1 MASTAPRLVT
11 VADGENLLDALA
23 EACGKADGWLAAVGH
38 VDSVELRVAGEGADV
53 RKQLRGRLTLA
64 QLGGPYGGPYFATL
78 SRHTSTGSE
87 LVAGQLLAARSA
99 GVTATLWTA
108 QGSVRE
114 LVDAA
119 PAQKEA
125 TAEPPKP
132 ATTAGPQKAA
142 TTAAPAGSGWAAA
155 AHAAAADL
163 VEDEPDE
170 EPGRPERGD
179 LVRHFAFGLCEVLQ
193 DTGDRLKLRDL
204 NGPGRIR
211 EIAVDML
218 EISPAP
224 VYNGKRVFKLSR
236 KA

>member
-1 MASTAPRLVT
+1 MASAAPRLVT

-23 EACGKADGWLAAVGH
+23 EACGKGDGWLAAVGH
-38 VDSVELRVAGEGADV
+38 VDSVEIRVAGEGADV

-64 QLGGPYGGPYFATL
+64 QLSGPYGGPYFATL
-78 SRHTSTGSE
+78 ARHSSLGSE

-119 PAQKEA
+119 PPRAEA
-125 TAEPPKP
+125 AVDESP
-132 ATTAGPQKAA
+132 KAA
-142 TTAAPAGSGWAAA
+142 AAAPAASGWAAA
-155 AHAAAADL
+155 AQAAAADL
-163 VEDEPDE
+163 SEEDE
-170 EPGRPERGD
+170 EPQRPERGD

-204 NGPGRIR
+204 HGPGRIR

-224 VYNGKRVFKLSR
+224 AHNGKRVFKLSR
-236 KA
+236 KS

>member
-1 MASTAPRLVT
+1 MASAAPRLVT
-11 VADGENLLDALA
+11 VADGENLLDAFA
-23 EACGKADGWLAAVGH
+23 EACGQGDGWVAAVGH
-38 VDSVELRVAGEGADV
+38 VDSVEIRVAGEGADV

-64 QLGGPYGGPYFATL
+64 QLSGPFGGPYFATL
-78 SRHTSTGSE
+78 SRHSSLGSE

-119 PAQKEA
+119 PPRAEA
-125 TAEPPKP
+125 SVSDEP
-132 ATTAGPQKAA
+132 KAA
-142 TTAAPAGSGWAAA
+142 AAAPAASGWAAA
-155 AHAAAADL
+155 AQAVAADL
-163 VEDEPDE
+163 AEEDDEPQ
-170 EPGRPERGD
+170 RPERGD

-204 NGPGRIR
+204 HGPGRIR

-224 VYNGKRVFKLSR
+224 AHNGKRVFKLSR
-236 KA
+236 KS

>member
-1 MASTAPRLVT
+1 MASAAPRLVT
-11 VADGENLLDALA
+11 IPDGENLLDALA
-23 EACGKADGWLAAVGH
+23 EAYGKADGWLSAVGH

-64 QLGGPYGGPYFATL
+64 QLAGPYGGPYFATL

-99 GVTATLWTA
+99 GVTASLWTA

-119 PAQKEA
+119 PARVEPA
-125 TAEPPKP
+125 AEP
-132 ATTAGPQKAA
+132 AKAVA
-142 TTAAPAGSGWAAA
+142 AAPAASGWAAA

-163 VEDEPDE
+163 IEDEPE
-170 EPGRPERGD
+170 EPQRPERGD

-236 KA
+236 KG

>member
-1 MASTAPRLVT
+1 MASAAPRLVT

-23 EACGKADGWLAAVGH
+23 EACGQGDGWVAAVGH
-38 VDSVELRVAGEGADV
+38 VDSVEIRVAGEGADV

-64 QLGGPYGGPYFATL
+64 QLSGPYGGPYFATL
-78 SRHTSTGSE
+78 SRHSSLGSE
-87 LVAGQLLAARSA
+87 LVAGQLLGARSA
-99 GVTATLWTA
+99 GVTATLWIA

-119 PAQKEA
+119 PPR
-125 TAEPPKP
+125 AEV
-132 ATTAGPQKAA
+132 AEEPQKAA
-142 TTAAPAGSGWAAA
+142 AAPAVSGWAAA

-163 VEDEPDE
+163 AEEEIEPA
-170 EPGRPERGD
+170 RPERGD

-204 NGPGRIR
+204 HGQGRIR

-218 EISPAP
+218 EISPP
-224 VYNGKRVFKLSR
+224 TEQNGKRVFKLNR
-236 KA
+236 KG

>member
-1 MASTAPRLVT
+1 MASAAARLLT
-11 VADGENLLDALA
+11 IADGENLIDALA
-23 EACGKADGWLAAVGH
+23 EACGKADGWLSAVGH
-38 VDSVELRVAGEGADV
+38 VDSVEIRVAGEGADV

-78 SRHTSTGSE
+78 SRHTSLGAE

-99 GVTATLWTA
+99 GVTASLWTA

-119 PAQKEA
+119 PPR
-125 TAEPPKP
+125 AEP
-132 ATTAGPQKAA
+132 ATPTSKAA
-142 TTAAPAGSGWAAA
+142 PTAPAASGWAAA
-155 AHAAAADL
+155 AQAVAAELA
-163 VEDEPDE
+163 EEEE
-170 EPGRPERGD
+170 EPQRPERGD

-204 NGPGRIR
+204 NGQGRIR

-218 EISPAP
+218 DISPAP
-224 VYNGKRVFKLSR
+224 EHAGKRVFKLTR
-236 KA
+236 KN

>member
-1 MASTAPRLVT
+1 MPSTAPRLVT

-108 QGSVRE
+108 QGSVRD

-119 PAQKEA
+119 PARSEA
-125 TAEPPKP
+125 AEPV
-132 ATTAGPQKAA
+132 KAVA
-142 TTAAPAGSGWAAA
+142 AAPAGSGWAAA

-163 VEDEPDE
+163 EEEPDE

-236 KA
+236 KG

>member
-1 MASTAPRLVT
+1 MASAAPRLVT

-38 VDSVELRVAGEGADV
+38 VDSVEIRVAGEGADV

-64 QLGGPYGGPYFATL
+64 QLSGPYGGPYFATL
-78 SRHTSTGSE
+78 ARHSSLGAE

-114 LVDAA
+114 VVDAA
-119 PAQKEA
+119 PPRAEA
-125 TAEPPKP
+125 AVEEAP
-132 ATTAGPQKAA
+132 KAA
-142 TTAAPAGSGWAAA
+142 AAPAASGWAAA
-155 AHAAAADL
+155 AQAAAADL
-163 VEDEPDE
+163 SEEDE
-170 EPGRPERGD
+170 EPQRPERGD

-204 NGPGRIR
+204 HGPGRIR

-224 VYNGKRVFKLSR
+224 AHNGKRVFKLSR
-236 KA
+236 KS

>member
-23 EACGKADGWLAAVGH
+23 EACGKGDGWLAAVGH

-78 SRHTSTGSE
+78 SRHTSTGAE

-119 PAQKEA
+119 PARSEA
-125 TAEPPKP
+125 TIEPAKP
-132 ATTAGPQKAA
+132 A
-142 TTAAPAGSGWAAA
+142 AAPVGSGWAAA

-163 VEDEPDE
+163 VEDEPEE

-236 KA
+236 KG

>member
-1 MASTAPRLVT
+1 MAATAPRLVT
-11 VADGENLLDALA
+11 IPDGENLLDALA
-23 EACGKADGWLAAVGH
+23 EAYGKADGWLAAVGH

-53 RKQLRGRLTLA
+53 RKQLRGRLSLA
-64 QLGGPYGGPYFATL
+64 QLAGPYGGPYFATL
-78 SRHTSTGSE
+78 SRHTSGGAE

-99 GVTATLWTA
+99 GVTASLWTA

-119 PAQKEA
+119 PARVEPAADEA
-125 TAEPPKP
+125 
-132 ATTAGPQKAA
+132 KAV
-142 TTAAPAGSGWAAA
+142 AAPPVASGWAAA

-163 VEDEPDE
+163 AEE
-170 EPGRPERGD
+170 EPEEPQRPARGD

-218 EISPAP
+218 EISAAPA
-224 VYNGKRVFKLSR
+224 YSGKRVFKLSR
-236 KA
+236 KG

>member
-1 MASTAPRLVT
+1 MASAAPRLVT
-11 VADGENLLDALA
+11 IADGENLLDALA

-64 QLGGPYGGPYFATL
+64 QLSGPFGGPYFATL

-99 GVTATLWTA
+99 GVTSTLWVA

-119 PAQKEA
+119 PPRQEAAPATEA
-125 TAEPPKP
+125 TAPK
-132 ATTAGPQKAA
+132 
-142 TTAAPAGSGWAAA
+142 APAASGWAAVA
-155 AHAAAADL
+155 TAVAADL
-163 VEDEPDE
+163 KEEEVEPAH
-170 EPGRPERGD
+170 PERGD

-193 DTGDRLKLRDL
+193 ETGDRLKLRDL
-204 NGPGRIR
+204 HGPGRIR
-211 EIAVDML
+211 EIATDML
-218 EISPAP
+218 EMSLQGEQ
-224 VYNGKRVFKLSR
+224 NGKRVFKLNR
-236 KA
+236 KP

>member
-1 MASTAPRLVT
+1 MATAAPRLVT

-23 EACGKADGWLAAVGH
+23 EACGQGDGWVAAVGH
-38 VDSVELRVAGEGADV
+38 IDSVEIRVAGEGADV

-64 QLGGPYGGPYFATL
+64 QLSGPFGGPYFATL
-78 SRHTSTGSE
+78 SRHTSLGAE
-87 LVAGQLLAARSA
+87 LVAGQLLGARSA
-99 GVTATLWTA
+99 GVTATLWNA

-119 PAQKEA
+119 PARQEPVAEA
-125 TAEPPKP
+125 PKV
-132 ATTAGPQKAA
+132 A
-142 TTAAPAGSGWAAA
+142 AAPAASGWAAA
-155 AHAAAADL
+155 AQAVAADL
-163 VEDEPDE
+163 AEEDE
-170 EPGRPERGD
+170 EPQRPERGD

-204 NGPGRIR
+204 HGPGRIR

-218 EISPAP
+218 EIAPAP
-224 VYNGKRVFKLSR
+224 AHNGKRVFKLSR

>member
-1 MASTAPRLVT
+1 MASAAPRLVT
-11 VADGENLLDALA
+11 LADGENLLDALA
-23 EACGKADGWLAAVGH
+23 EACGQGDGWVAAVGH
-38 VDSVELRVAGEGADV
+38 VDSVEIRVAGEGADV

-64 QLGGPYGGPYFATL
+64 QLSGPYGGPYFATL
-78 SRHTSTGSE
+78 SRHSSLGSE

-119 PAQKEA
+119 PPRPEVV
-125 TAEPPKP
+125 AEPPK
-132 ATTAGPQKAA
+132 AA
-142 TTAAPAGSGWAAA
+142 AAAPAVSGWAAA
-155 AHAAAADL
+155 AQAAAADL
-163 VEDEPDE
+163 AEEEVEAA
-170 EPGRPERGD
+170 RPERGD

-204 NGPGRIR
+204 HGQGRIR

-218 EISPAP
+218 EILPP
-224 VYNGKRVFKLSR
+224 TEQNGKRVFKLNR

>member
-1 MASTAPRLVT
+1 MAQAAARLVT
-11 VADGENLLDALA
+11 IADGENLIDALA
-23 EACGKADGWLAAVGH
+23 EACGKADGWLSAVGH

-64 QLGGPYGGPYFATL
+64 QLGGPFGGPYFATL
-78 SRHTSTGSE
+78 SRHGSSGSE
-87 LVAGQLLAARSA
+87 LVAGQLLSARSA
-99 GVTATLWTA
+99 GVTASLWTA

-119 PAQKEA
+119 PARVEPAPATEAPKEA
-125 TAEPPKP
+125 PT
-132 ATTAGPQKAA
+132 
-142 TTAAPAGSGWAAA
+142 APAASGWAAA
-155 AHAAAADL
+155 AQAIAADL
-163 VEDEPDE
+163 KEEEDEPQ
-170 EPGRPERGD
+170 RPERGD

-218 EISPAP
+218 DISPAP
-224 VYNGKRVFKLSR
+224 EHAGKRVFKLTR
-236 KA
+236 KS

>member
-1 MASTAPRLVT
+1 MASAAPRLVT

-23 EACGKADGWLAAVGH
+23 EACGQGDGWVAAVGH
-38 VDSVELRVAGEGADV
+38 VDSVEIRVAGEGADV

-64 QLGGPYGGPYFATL
+64 QLSGPFGGPYFATL
-78 SRHTSTGSE
+78 SRHSSLGSE
-87 LVAGQLLAARSA
+87 LVAGQLLGARSA
-99 GVTATLWTA
+99 GVTATLWNA

-119 PAQKEA
+119 PARPEPVAEA
-125 TAEPPKP
+125 PKV
-132 ATTAGPQKAA
+132 T
-142 TTAAPAGSGWAAA
+142 APAASGWAAA
-155 AHAAAADL
+155 AQAVAADL
-163 VEDEPDE
+163 AEEDE
-170 EPGRPERGD
+170 EPQRPERGD

-204 NGPGRIR
+204 HGPGRIR

-218 EISPAP
+218 EISAAPAH
-224 VYNGKRVFKLSR
+224 NGKRVFKLSR